1 MPTAADRQLRREC
14 EQALRSDSSSVDAQ
28 LGALAAHPL
37 AVEMAHV
44 GEQGRRVR
52 RFWLPRG
59 LSASVEELEV
69 EAGCQ
74 VDTARPAASANW
86 LSGGLLQHR
95 STLQARSLPRASA
108 SLGQSARHRGRGFDM
123 YRRASLTVAASIA
136 YGCSLPH
143 SRLQEGSLGHC
154 VWEASVALSIFLATD
169 AQESVRGRRVL
180 ELGAG
185 CGLAGITTATLN
197 PARALSL
204 SLSLTLTSTP
214 NANPTYSN
222 PNPSPTLALALT
234 LARHHREP
242 GRCGVGYSHRESRGA
257 TLAVGGSELVV
268 VVRGQC

>member
-69 EAGCQ
+69 EVGCQ
-74 VDTARPAASANW
+74 VNTARPAASANW

-108 SLGQSARHRGRGFDM
+108 SLGQSARHRGRGFDV
-123 YRRASLTVAASIA
+123 YRRASPKVAASIA
-136 YGCSLPH
+136 YGCSLH
-143 SRLQEGSLGHC
+143 RLRLQPPSLT
-154 VWEASVALSIFLATD
+154 VAGGQPRALRVGG
-169 AQESVRGRRVL
+169 ERRAEHL
-180 ELGAG
+180 PGDRRPGERARQA
-185 CGLAGITTATLN
+185 C
-197 PARALSL
+197 ARARL
-204 SLSLTLTSTP
+204 
-214 NANPTYSN
+214 
-222 PNPSPTLALALT
+222 PSCN
-234 LARHHREP
+234 RK
-242 GRCGVGYSHRESRGA
+242 
-257 TLAVGGSELVV
+257 
-268 VVRGQC
+268 